1 MSFVIAYDIKD
12 DKRLRKIAKFMEKEA
27 IRIQLSVFFLREA
40 TKDDIL
46 KIVKKSKEIMENED
60 DFRIYKVDM
69 KYSLIFDSNEELKGM
84 VL

>member
-46 KIVKKSKEIMENED
+46 KIVKKSKEIMEDED

>member
-46 KIVKKSKEIMENED
+46 KIVKKSKEIMEDED

-69 KYSLIFDSNEELKGM
+69 KYSLIFDSNKELKGM

>member
-46 KIVKKSKEIMENED
+46 TDPIYSDIMGNVNNSD
-60 DFRIYKVDM
+60 DFDNYVNN
-69 KYSLIFDSNEELKGM
+69 S
-84 VL
+84 